1 MRKVAPQLRA
11 RTSGCG
17 GATRPRDPLPPRP
30 WTTAA
35 LARVAGVSRATLDRR
50 FAAATDESPGAY
62 PTRWR
67 MDLAARR
74 LCDTQ
79 NSLGTIAAAVGHS
92 SGYALSQAFHR
103 ARSQPPG
110 QFNCNRS
117 YRREPDPD
125 RCSRRPCLTTAPR
138 HAPSPA
144 AGHGASVARLDVLH
158 APKLSGQGRISS
170 ASCGRPLQPHQR
182 CRSPH

>member
-17 GATRPRDPLPPRP
+17 GATRPRDPLPPRL

-35 LARVAGVSRATLDRR
+35 LAREAGVSRAILDRR
-50 FAAATDESPGAY
+50 FAPATGESPGAY

-79 NSLGTIAAAVGHS
+79 NSLDTIAAAVGY
-92 SGYALSQAFHR
+92 SGYAFSQAFHR

-117 YRREPDPD
+117 HRREPDPD
-125 RCSRRPCLTTAPR
+125 RRSRRPCLTTAPR
-138 HAPSPA
+138 HALSPA

-158 APKLSGQGRISS
+158 APKLS
-170 ASCGRPLQPHQR
+170 
-182 CRSPH
+182 